1 MNKLS
6 SLTEIL
12 QDSIEK
18 KYAVGAFNVISHDMV
33 EAILNASAEKEV
45 PVILS
50 VAEVHFKYLDLNKF
64 IPYIKQRVSQHS
76 EPVAL
81 HLDHGQ
87 SYKTVMKA
95 IHLGFSSVMYDGST
109 LSFAENVEKTKQVV
123 QAAHAADIS
132 VEAELGHV
140 SGGEG
145 DIKDGTEVNRDLFT
159 KAEKAKEFVKKTNV
173 DALAVAVGTV
183 HGLYKG
189 EPDLDFDRLSKI
201 RKTVDLPLVLH
212 GGSGLSNQDFKQA
225 VNHGINKIN
234 YFTGNSQVAVEGI
247 KKEIKDKEGFVKY
260 PDLLTTAGEQI
271 RKNVKEKIDVFKT
284 QSLAIESYWK

>member
-1 MNKLS
+1 MSKLS
-6 SLTEIL
+6 SLKEIL
-12 QDSIEK
+12 KKSIEK

-33 EAILNASAEKEV
+33 EQVLNASAEKEV

-50 VAEVHFKYLDLNKF
+50 VAEVHFKYLDLDNF
-64 IPYIKQRVSQHS
+64 IPYIKQRVSHHS
-76 EPVAL
+76 EPVTL

-87 SYKTVMKA
+87 SYETVMKA

-109 LSFAENVEKTKQVV
+109 LPFSENVEKTKQIV

-140 SGGEG
+140 AGGEG
-145 DIKDGTEVNRDLFT
+145 NIKNGTEVNRDLFT
-159 KAEKAKEFVKKTNV
+159 KAEEAKEFVERTDV

-201 RKTVDLPLVLH
+201 RKIVDVPLVLH
-212 GGSGLSNQDFKQA
+212 GGSGLSNQDFKTA
-225 VNHGINKIN
+225 VEHGINKIN
-234 YFTGNSQVAVEGI
+234 YFTGNSQEAVKGI
-247 KKEIKDKEGFVKY
+247 KKEMKDKEGFVKY
-260 PDLLTTAGEQI
+260 PDLLNTAGEKI

-284 QSLAIESYWK
+284 QSLDIQNP